1 MQQHVA
7 GVVERVREQ
16 AQVVALAAQGLAAE
30 QHQQGTQA
38 LAAGRGDIV
47 ADLRYQRHARGQ
59 LLLDDLVDG
68 AEIISHR
75 AVEGLGLHRLLQ

>member
-1 MQQHVA
+1 MQELDGRGQ
-7 GVVERVREQ
+7 Q
-16 AQVVALAAQGLAAE
+16 AQVGAFTAQGLAT
-30 QHQQGTQA
+30 QQDQQWTQA
-38 LAAGRGDIV
+38 LATGRRDIV

-68 AEIISHR
+68 AEIFSYR